1 MEEKQPIKLSILTV
15 LLIIAIIVIAIMGY
29 FIYNLSTQNKSSE
42 DEVKSLNDKISKLEN
57 SIENQEEKINTISN
71 TIISNTE
78 NKNIVDN
85 QTNTVKNSSD
95 NNSSKTDSSS
105 KSKYS
110 KITKELEGDDLFLLT
125 NAINNNDG
133 TYTLKG
139 KITEIDTSKEQ
150 LTEYPIRR
158 ETKEYRQITIPSN
171 TKCLYLTDYGNE
183 LTTDT
188 VKNVFSKKLYDKD
201 GMGTSFKFNFKNGK
215 YDGNTGKSKR

>member
-1 MEEKQPIKLSILTV
+1 MYAYI
-15 LLIIAIIVIAIMGY
+15 
-29 FIYNLSTQNKSSE
+29 
-42 DEVKSLNDKISKLEN
+42 
-57 SIENQEEKINTISN
+57 
-71 TIISNTE
+71 
-78 NKNIVDN
+78 
-85 QTNTVKNSSD
+85 
-95 NNSSKTDSSS
+95 
-105 KSKYS
+105 
-110 KITKELEGDDLFLLT
+110 
-125 NAINNNDG
+125 
-133 TYTLKG
+133 KG

-215 YDGNTGKSKR
+215 CVSIQQVATGH